1 MKKEVLIVLV
11 SVSSA
16 AYAQQKDT
24 TVFLQPDRVEIVSD
38 SSVLSVKVDKQG
50 ESSEASLF
58 HEDATLELKEHRL
71 NLVAPF
77 IQRKRWEMQPHTS
90 SLIPIYEVAAGFLV
104 PGGATKQT
112 WSEGFVSQ
120 EIGVNLMT
128 LMFHPWKD
136 HRYFSF
142 GIGFQET
149 RFAGKDFLYTTE
161 GDRLVKMDVPEGV
174 SSRGA
179 HLDFK
184 GIRFPLSYG
193 FELSS
198 NHVLELTADINVEPA
213 TRSHTVAENFSFKR
227 GSEEEYAASDYWMDW
242 ELAIGSFPSKG
253 LDAKDTQHYRNKIT
267 SRMTG
272 IYKIL
277 SLPFQSFCART
288 ERAKRTKPKILYT
301 ISALPRYTIHLV
313 RQWITCEP
321 PFKNVPF
328 FCQVGFK
335 GVISQCL
342 CAGCHHRKTLS
353 C

>member
-1 MKKEVLIVLV
+1 MKKEVLVVLV

-38 SSVLSVKVDKQG
+38 SGVLSVKVDKQG
-50 ESSEASLF
+50 ESFEASLF
-58 HEDATLELKEHRL
+58 NEDATLELKEHRL

-120 EIGVNLMT
+120 EISVNLMT

-149 RFAGKDFLYTTE
+149 RFAGKDFLYATE

-179 HLDFK
+179 HLDFR

-198 NHVLELTADINVEPA
+198 NHVQELTADINYWTNAKAENLLGERDHEGFLLKNYRPVTADARLSWLIDGVAGFYVKYYPPLWFKSGA
-213 TRSHTVAENFSFKR
+213 GPIGHTVS
-227 GSEEEYAASDYWMDW
+227 
-242 ELAIGSFPSKG
+242 
-253 LDAKDTQHYRNKIT
+253 
-267 SRMTG
+267 
-272 IYKIL
+272 
-277 SLPFQSFCART
+277 
-288 ERAKRTKPKILYT
+288 
-301 ISALPRYTIHLV
+301 
-313 RQWITCEP
+313 
-321 PFKNVPF
+321 
-328 FCQVGFK
+328 VGVF
-335 GVISQCL
+335 L
-342 CAGCHHRKTLS
+342 RL
-353 C
+353 